1 VELDQ
6 GCAEHRRIGEGLLN
20 SWAQNGSRQP
30 SRAISRRFP
39 EPHQGACMDDNLLAK
54 GGCHFGGL
62 AISPND
68 ETHGFASRP
77 RDRFAV
83 SMA

>member
-1 VELDQ
+1 
-6 GCAEHRRIGEGLLN
+6 
-20 SWAQNGSRQP
+20 
-30 SRAISRRFP
+30 
-39 EPHQGACMDDNLLAK
+39 MDDNLLAK

-62 AISPND
+62 AISPHD